1 MLNCEYSNWIKQAP
15 HLMLCNVFIDHMDRC
30 FSDGHLVC
38 ISLLT
43 VVLWWRKLRKWWL
56 SVFIKAKKIKLE
68 LKNRQSENAYRA
80 KYLEVL
86 YYFSVLTLGRWQIKI
101 TNDVIIIWMHDKIRH
116 KRRTM
121 IYIIHSYLFKFWQ
134 PQKDSKSVLCTKT
147 QNHTSM
153 SEMLKNHWISLFV
166 YIKFANLELLIR
178 ITPVYKYLCT

>member
-101 TNDVIIIWMHDKIRH
+101 TNDVIIIWIIKSDTKEGPWYILYILTFSSFDNHKQTVSQCCVPRLKIILQWV
-116 KRRTM
+116 K
-121 IYIIHSYLFKFWQ
+121 
-134 PQKDSKSVLCTKT
+134 C
-147 QNHTSM
+147 
-153 SEMLKNHWISLFV
+153 
-166 YIKFANLELLIR
+166 
-178 ITPVYKYLCT
+178 